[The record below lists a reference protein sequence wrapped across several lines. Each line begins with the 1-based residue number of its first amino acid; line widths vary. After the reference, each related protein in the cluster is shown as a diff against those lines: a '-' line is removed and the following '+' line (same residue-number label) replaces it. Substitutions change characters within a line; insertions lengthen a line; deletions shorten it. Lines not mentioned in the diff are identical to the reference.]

1 MQRYYYSYSEFLKDI
16 KILSKEIK
24 EFKPEAILAIARGGL
39 TLGHFLSVSL
49 DIRDIYT
56 INSIYYNKDKK
67 LDNIKIFN
75 IPNLKDYKKVII
87 VDEIVDSGK
96 TVDEVLKKLKKI
108 YPDIQFKTA
117 SIFYK
122 NNALVIPDFKIKEA
136 NRWIDFFWE
145 VD

>member
-39 TLGHFLSVSL
+39 TLGHFLSISL
-49 DIRDIYT
+49 DIREIYT
-56 INSIYYNKDKK
+56 INSIYYNEDKK
-67 LDNIKIFN
+67 LDNIKIYN

-108 YPDIQFKTA
+108 YPDIQFKIA

>member
-16 KILSKEIK
+16 KILSKVIK

-39 TLGHFLSVSL
+39 TLGHFLSISL
-49 DIRDIYT
+49 DIREIYT
-56 INSIYYNKDKK
+56 INSIYYNEDKK
-67 LDNIKIFN
+67 LDNIKIYN
-75 IPNLKDYKKVII
+75 IPNLKDYKRVII

-108 YPDIQFKTA
+108 YPNIQFKTA

-122 NNALVIPDFKIKEA
+122 NNALVIPDFKIKET